1 MTEAFRWII
10 GAFIALNAIWGAG
23 PALRVARRK
32 RAVRRLA
39 GPRPVDAVLESLSWP
54 LIVLW
59 LASLVLFL
67 ASAVLLVL
75 ARPATVVVF
84 LSAFLLDAVVF
95 WVAQR
100 RAAGAA
106 LQARETI
113 TRQILFGLHAVAS
126 LGERP
131 ALREEFPRPPDGL
144 RSDERRRGPLRPV
157 A

>member
-1 MTEAFRWII
+1 MTETFRWII
-10 GAFIALNAIWGAG
+10 GTFIGWNAIWGAR
-23 PALRVARRK
+23 PAFRVARRK
-32 RAVRRLA
+32 RTVKRLV
-39 GPRPVDAVLESLSWP
+39 GPRPVDPVLESLSWP

-59 LASLVLFL
+59 LSSLVLFL

-75 ARPATVVVF
+75 AKPATVAVF

-95 WVAQR
+95 WGAQR

-106 LQARETI
+106 FRARQSL
-113 TRQILFGLHAVAS
+113 TRQILFGLSAVAS

-131 ALREEFPRPPDGL
+131 ASREEFPRPPNGL
-144 RSDERRRGPLRPV
+144 RSHGGRRGPLRPV

>member
-1 MTEAFRWII
+1 MAEAFRWIV
-10 GAFIALNAIWGAG
+10 GAFIGWNAIWGAV
-23 PALRVARRK
+23 PALRLARRK
-32 RAVRRLA
+32 RAVESLA
-39 GPRPVDAVLESLSWP
+39 GPRPLDAVLESLSWP
-54 LIVLW
+54 MIVLW
-59 LASLVLFL
+59 LSSLVLFL

-75 ARPATVVVF
+75 AKTATVVVF

-95 WVAQR
+95 WGAQR

-106 LQARETI
+106 FQARQAI

-131 ALREEFPRPPDGL
+131 ALREEFPRPPHGLGSDGG
-144 RSDERRRGPLRPV
+144 RRRPLRPV